1 MLPLVRAHVDL
12 EVGGGDE
19 GVRGGGHRIRV
30 AGEGEDRAVVID
42 VAGLIEEPNAGDV
55 ADGLRQ
61 SVDRVA
67 APAFADVRHT
77 LDQPR
82 HGRSVIPHPW
92 GLSRYQRIARLTA
105 CKWIGTRKASASRCC
120 SSTRHRSYYLTP
132 TVASAR
138 STGTPSASSRPRR
151 PIRPAREKHT
161 LSASRLH

>member
-12 EVGGGDE
+12 EVGGGNE

-92 GLSRYQRIARLTA
+92 GLSPYQRIARLTSW
-105 CKWIGTRKASASRCC
+105 KRIGTHRASASRCC
-120 SSTRHRSYYLTP
+120 SSIHRRSCYSTP
-132 TVASAR
+132 TVASAL
-138 STGTPSASSRPRR
+138 STGTPSGSYRPPR
-151 PIRPAREKHT
+151 PTRSARST
-161 LSASRLH
+161 PTFS